1 MQYQSKTAK
10 GGVMT
15 PILYIAGSVMASAFI
30 FVGWGGSGYLHHA
43 CSIIGGLYFGHLLT
57 EALKGGQNDN

>member
-1 MQYQSKTAK
+1 
-10 GGVMT
+10 MT

-43 CSIIGGLYFGHLLT
+43 CSIIGGLYFGHLIT